1 MKKDTSNGIIIA
13 PSILSADFSRLKDA
27 LDMIKE
33 SGADWVHVDVMDGHY
48 VPNITI
54 GPPVVEC
61 LRRATDMFLDVHLMI
76 EEPDKFIPDFVSAGA
91 DLLTVHVEACTHL
104 NRTIQLIKECG
115 VKAGVSLNPATPI
128 TSIEYLPD
136 SVDMILL
143 MTVNPGFGGQSYIPQ
158 MTGKIRKLREQI
170 DRDGRSIDIEVD
182 GGIST
187 DNIKEVTSAGANIIV
202 TGSAFFH
209 APDPALFI
217 KQLRDLSAFGS
228 QGEK

>member
-1 MKKDTSNGIIIA
+1 MKKDTNNGIIIA
-13 PSILSADFSRLKDA
+13 PSILSADFSRLKEA

-33 SGADWVHVDVMDGHY
+33 SGADWVHVDVMDGHF

-76 EEPDKFIPDFVSAGA
+76 EDPDKFIPDFISAGA
-91 DLLTVHVEACTHL
+91 DLLTVHVETCTHL
-104 NRTIQLIKECG
+104 NRTIQLIKEHG
-115 VKAGVSLNPATPI
+115 IKAGVSLSPATPLA
-128 TSIEYLPD
+128 SIEYLPD
-136 SVDMILL
+136 PVDMILL

-158 MTGKIRKLREQI
+158 MTGKIRKLRDQLN
-170 DRDGRSIDIEVD
+170 RDGKGIDIQID

-187 DNIKEVTSAGANIIV
+187 DNIYEVTAAGANIIV
-202 TGSAFFH
+202 TGSAFFN

-217 KQLRDLSAFGS
+217 KQLRDLSSFS
-228 QGEK
+228 LQGGK